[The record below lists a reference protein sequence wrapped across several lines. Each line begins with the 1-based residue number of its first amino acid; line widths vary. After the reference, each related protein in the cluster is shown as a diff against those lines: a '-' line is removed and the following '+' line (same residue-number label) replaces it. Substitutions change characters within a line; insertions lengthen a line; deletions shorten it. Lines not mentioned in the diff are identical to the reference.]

1 MSVFMHYSWREFK
14 SKKFKLDVQNSNL
27 YINIKFSS
35 ITLQPRW
42 GASLPFIWLLSHAL
56 LSSLALWTSSLF
68 TLIIILFLF
77 SYAEGFNIRL
87 DGFTVSLFSGYFV
100 VLVELCLCSHIE
112 SWLIYRELTNT
123 PRWQN
128 FCQAS
133 KLNYSE
139 ICLLVRVLFC
149 LGLR

>member
-1 MSVFMHYSWREFK
+1 M
-14 SKKFKLDVQNSNL
+14 
-27 YINIKFSS
+27 
-35 ITLQPRW
+35 PRV
-42 GASLPFIWLLSHAL
+42 L
-56 LSSLALWTSSLF
+56 
-68 TLIIILFLF
+68 
-77 SYAEGFNIRL
+77 IRL
-87 DGFTVSLFSGYFV
+87 DGFMVSLFSGYFV
-100 VLVELCLCSHIE
+100 VLVEPCLYSHIE

-149 LGLR
+149 LG